1 MFLVSFISAFL
12 VPSSNDCFS
21 FSIAIFL
28 VNSRVPV
35 PSGATFYQHP
45 RCRYRYTRESTPPCI
60 QNHGL
65 PTQL

>member
-28 VNSRVPV
+28 VNSRVPPWV
-35 PSGATFYQHP
+35 FPILSAFSLVLRH
-45 RCRYRYTRESTPPCI
+45 EISE
-60 QNHGL
+60 
-65 PTQL
+65 